1 VLADAMFSQDVAWS
15 THVRSGAALLLS
27 EVAATAGLVL
37 VIFALAMTNRGRYT
51 PIAVGAWIGAA
62 YWWTSSTSFANPA
75 ATVGRAFTNTFAGID
90 PSSVLAFVAAQLVGM
105 VVGLVL
111 IHALL
116 PERED
121 QPA

>member
-1 VLADAMFSQDVAWS
+1 VV
-15 THVRSGAALLLS
+15 
-27 EVAATAGLVL
+27 ATAGLVL

-90 PSSVLAFVAAQLVGM
+90 PSSVLAFVGAQLVGM

-111 IHALL
+111 ITVLL